1 MDPFDILKYIGIF
14 YLVLFAVPTLIGRF
28 SYFSLSYL
36 ENISYF
42 ELHEYLVA
50 KDYVKS
56 QSAEIRFWGKAYEFS
71 GFLNDKV
78 IATIPFTVVAYAGY
92 VMFWVL
98 FRI

>member
-1 MDPFDILKYIGIF
+1 VGPFDIVNYIGIF

-36 ENISYF
+36 ENISSF

-56 QSAEIRFWGKAYEFS
+56 KSAEIRFWGKAYEFS
-71 GFLNDKV
+71 GFLNEKM
-78 IATIPFTVVAYAGY
+78 IATIPFTVVAFSGY

-98 FRI
+98 YKI